1 MDDAWIAAD
10 KCWCLFSRL
19 LFTLRYDTRC
29 YFNVRSKADMSQV
42 TPRDPSK
49 WIFLSH
55 LGWKQKLIIRILI
68 FVNCATTCRLQGAP
82 WASFPGPQSVS
93 QRACLWPAT
102 HDYSGVM
109 TPDYCTFQSRP
120 VSGSALKINEH
131 HCHKILRRNNYT
143 ELTLWLK
150 LCRKSL
156 QCHLKEKEI

>member
-49 WIFLSH
+49 WFFIA
-55 LGWKQKLIIRILI
+55 LGMKAEADNSNFHFCQLCDN
-68 FVNCATTCRLQGAP
+68 VSCARGPVSVIP
-82 WASFPGPQSVS
+82 WAPIS

-102 HDYSGVM
+102 HDCSGVM

-131 HCHKILRRNNYT
+131 HCHKILRRNNNI

-150 LCRKSL
+150 LCHKSL
-156 QCHLKEKEI
+156 RCLKKNEI